1 MSVTLLAVAYGI
13 VIVLASLVGGWIP
26 SRTRFSHAGMQG
38 LMSFV
43 AGLMLGVGVLHMIP
57 HAGMETGSWDQT
69 VRWLLAGLLVT
80 FLLQRFFHFHQ
91 HELPPAL
98 DEDQAEG
105 HEHGPTCT
113 HHHHDHGQTHVVG
126 SNQVGWIGLGVGL
139 TLHTLL
145 DGMALAAS
153 IQSDAEHVAAGGLL
167 GVGTFLAV
175 ALHKPLDAMSLAVL
189 MMAAGVSPRSRSI
202 VNFVFALIAPLGM
215 LVAFLSLDVFAQRET
230 VLGSTLAFSAGVFL
244 CISLCDLLPE
254 LQFHSHD
261 RIRLT
266 VCLFAGIGLAY
277 LIGLTESSGHDHHQ
291 HGGHEHSHSSAR
303 PDVGPA
309 ANWPAMALHTPSE

>member
-1 MSVTLLAVAYGI
+1 MNITLLAIAYGI

-38 LMSFV
+38 MMSFV

-57 HAGMETGSWDQT
+57 HAGMETGSWDLT
-69 VRWLLAGLLVT
+69 VTWLLAGLLVT

-91 HELPPAL
+91 HELPPEL
-98 DEDQAEG
+98 DEELAEG
-105 HEHGPTCT
+105 HEHGPECT
-113 HHHHDHGQTHVVG
+113 HHDHGHSHSG
-126 SNQVGWIGLGVGL
+126 STRQVGWIGLGIGL

-153 IQSDAEHVAAGGLL
+153 IQSEAEFSPAGGLL
-167 GVGTFLAV
+167 GAGTFLAV
-175 ALHKPLDAMSLAVL
+175 ALHKPLDAMSIAVL
-189 MMAAGVSPRSRSI
+189 MMAAGVSPRWRS
-202 VNFVFALIAPLGM
+202 VANYVFALIAPLGM
-215 LVAFLSLDVFAQRET
+215 AVAFLSLDAFAQRAT

-261 RIRLT
+261 RVRLT
-266 VCLFAGIGLAY
+266 ICLFAGIGLAY
-277 LIGLTESSGHDHHQ
+277 LIGLTESAGHDHH
-291 HGGHEHSHSSAR
+291 HSGEDDHHHASLAPSWSELG
-303 PDVGPA
+303 VSLA
-309 ANWPAMALHTPSE
+309 AFRVHLESE